1 MRAKNTTNVVKR
13 NCTRSSREARLDS
26 TRRACPGGSGRISG
40 AVVGFSRC
48 AQLKTNF
55 VYVKYINYI
64 FKWLLSVSLSLS
76 QSPSLSPPVKPQ
88 CRRQRCNLPILW
100 GWQMGVAVIG
110 VNGGKHGINARNLI
124 AHTRT
129 FALPCESHFIC
140 GISPGAK
147 VLQLNVNNHIN
158 SMLNADRC
166 TTPGDCDC

>member
-26 TRRACPGGSGRISG
+26 ARVSRRIRADLC

-64 FKWLLSVSLSLS
+64 FKWLQSVSLSLS

-100 GWQMGVAVIG
+100 GWQMGVALIG
-110 VNGGKHGINARNLI
+110 VYGGKHGINARNLI

-140 GISPGAK
+140 GISPGGK